1 MEEILDYIENNLKGD
16 LTLAELSRRYH
27 YSVRQLYYCLYDI
40 TGMPIMT
47 YIRRRKLVNAAREIA
62 LGRKLH
68 DVATDYGFETQ
79 AGFYKAFIQCIGC
92 TPSEFQ
98 NHQQLRKSGKIDTRL
113 LAVRKEQK
121 NMGEIQIRKM
131 EMRDVKSLWENIF
144 SRNMPEEVKER
155 VEKNISEMDRG
166 NCVALVAEVDANVI
180 GTVLVKRSQHILT
193 SRRAELS
200 DVVVNPAFQKQGLG
214 KKLCQESFAYA
225 RKMGCDHV
233 IATCRSDGAELFYR
247 AIGMEQCGRIP
258 GGILEPWGEKK
269 TYDEIILYRELA
281 D

>member
-1 MEEILDYIENNLKGD
+1 MEN
-16 LTLAELSRRYH
+16 
-27 YSVRQLYYCLYDI
+27 
-40 TGMPIMT
+40 
-47 YIRRRKLVNAAREIA
+47 IR
-62 LGRKLH
+62 
-68 DVATDYGFETQ
+68 
-79 AGFYKAFIQCIGC
+79 
-92 TPSEFQ
+92 
-98 NHQQLRKSGKIDTRL
+98 
-113 LAVRKEQK
+113 
-121 NMGEIQIRKM
+121 IRKM
-131 EMRDVKSLWENIF
+131 EMGDVKSLWENIF
-144 SRNMPEEVKER
+144 SGNMPEEVKER
-155 VEKNISEMDRG
+155 VEKNISEMDLG

-225 RKMGCDHV
+225 KKMGCDHV
-233 IATCRSDGAELFYR
+233 IATCRRDGAELFYR

-258 GGILEPWGEKK
+258 GGIQEPWGEKK